1 MTMTVH
7 RFSSPDRVEDVA
19 GRIAE
24 FFEQKERHAA
34 AYGRQYAQLWSALRR
49 SSDGGKRF
57 RPALVVN
64 AYRAFGG
71 NKEDDVIVV
80 ATAFELL
87 HAAFL
92 LHDDVIDGDT
102 VRRGSPNVA
111 GAFSSLAR
119 EQGLGTA
126 AAMSW
131 GEASAILGGDLLIHS
146 AQALVARLEIDH
158 HIRTAL
164 LDLLEECMFVTAAG
178 ELADVAFSTAME
190 LPVLSQVVSMAQW
203 KTAHYSFQAPLQA
216 GAILAGA
223 SAEVLAV
230 LGDYGR
236 NVGIA
241 FQLQDDILGVFG
253 SQELT
258 GKSTTGDIREGKI
271 TPLMCYAL
279 QRSET
284 RELSDILAR
293 SDTSDAD
300 AARVREILDSVG
312 ARPFIEK
319 LIDEHTAAALAAIDS
334 PVIPKALRDRL
345 AEVASTARQRS
356 S

>member
-1 MTMTVH
+1 MTMTAPRV
-7 RFSSPDRVEDVA
+7 RSSDRTEEVA
-19 GRIAE
+19 ERIDA
-24 FFEQKERHAA
+24 FYRQKERLAA
-34 AYGRQYAQLWSALRR
+34 AHGRTFVELWAAMRR
-49 SSDGGKRF
+49 STDGGKRF

-64 AYRAFGG
+64 AHHALGG
-71 NKEDDVIVV
+71 DRDDEVVVV

-102 VRRGSPNVA
+102 VRRGRPNVA
-111 GAFSSLAR
+111 GALSAR
-119 EQGLGTA
+119 AADEGLGRA
-126 AAMSW
+126 AARRW
-131 GEASAILGGDLLIHS
+131 GEGSAILAGDLLIHS
-146 AQALVARLEIDH
+146 AQAMVARLSLTDG
-158 HIRTAL
+158 IRTAL

-178 ELADVAFSTAME
+178 ELADIAFSTGVE

-223 SAEVLAV
+223 GQETLAV
-230 LGDYGR
+230 LGEYGR

-241 FQLQDDILGVFG
+241 FQLRDDILGIFG

-258 GKSTTGDIREGKI
+258 GKSTTSDIREGKV

-279 QRSET
+279 RRSET
-284 RELSDILAR
+284 SELAEILGRGEA
-293 SDTSDAD
+293 SEAD
-300 AARVREILDSVG
+300 AARVREILETLG
-312 ARPFIEK
+312 ARTFIEQ
-319 LIDEHTAAALAAIDS
+319 LIDDYTRAALTAIDS
-334 PVIPKALRDRL
+334 AAIPRALREQL
-345 AEVASTARQRS
+345 TEVASKARQRS

>member
-1 MTMTVH
+1 MTVQ
-7 RFSSPDRVEDVA
+7 RFNSPGHVDDVT
-19 GRIAE
+19 GGIAE
-24 FFEQKERHAA
+24 FFEKKEGQAA
-34 AYGRQYAQLWSALRR
+34 AYGRQYAHLWAELRR

-71 NKEDDVIVV
+71 TEEDDAVVV

-102 VRRGSPNVA
+102 VRRGSPNVV
-111 GAFSSLAR
+111 GTFSSLAR
-119 EQGLGTA
+119 EQGLDATA
-126 AAMSW
+126 ATSW

-158 HIRTAL
+158 RIRTAL

-178 ELADVAFSTAME
+178 ELADVAFGTSVE
-190 LPVLSQVVSMAQW
+190 IPVLSQVVSMAQW

-223 SAEVLAV
+223 SAEALAV

-241 FQLQDDILGVFG
+241 FQLQDDILGIYG
-253 SQELT
+253 SAELT
-258 GKSTTGDIREGKI
+258 GKSTIGDIREGKI

-284 RELSDILAR
+284 SELSDILGR
-293 SDTSDAD
+293 DDTNDVD

-312 ARPFIEK
+312 ARSFIEQ
-319 LIDEHTAAALAAIDS
+319 LIAEHTRTALAVIESQAIPS
-334 PVIPKALRDRL
+334 VLRDQL
-345 AEVASTARQRS
+345 AEVASKARQRS